1 MGYKVMEE
9 IYEIDRAKMGD
20 EEYIAALEEVIA
32 FQNDQTEDLFGD
44 LCFLFDTMTTIKES
58 HEEAKDMGALPEDL
72 QEAAYKVICMALSFL
87 EDKAE
92 DADYL
97 H

>member
-9 IYEIDRAKMGD
+9 VYEIDRAKMGD

-44 LCFLFDTMTTIKES
+44 LCFLFDTMTTIRES
-58 HEEAKDMGALPEDL
+58 HEEMKEMGALPEDL

-87 EDKAE
+87 EDKNGAE
-92 DADYL
+92 YL